1 LRRFDLTSAIGVP
14 RRSFLARTQDT
25 ERGKG
30 AQRLADDGLVSGTPL
45 ALKKPFIAPA
55 AAPKKNLKITLS

>member
-1 LRRFDLTSAIGVP
+1 LRKFGLTSAIGVL

-30 AQRLADDGLVSGTPL
+30 ARRLADDGLVFGTPP
-45 ALKKPFIAPA
+45 ALKKPFIVPA